1 MAVRTPQALAEPFR
15 PGQVR
20 PHRARSAFTLV
31 ELLVVIGI
39 IAVLVGMLL
48 PSLTRARDASR
59 RVACLSNLRQL
70 QTAHAMYNQEFKG
83 RLWRKWTASPT
94 FHFLLKPYLG
104 YGLNNKEMKNEQTI
118 NEIFC
123 CPCAPNDG
131 RDTTSKTI
139 INPAPNP
146 FEAYLTH
153 YDKAGFVQSSYGMNR
168 WLWVTNWNGNPPTDV
183 DDRYWE
189 QWGAKSGI
197 PINFF
202 SLANSQKYGDIP
214 LYFDSRWR
222 ESNPGDSNWQPG
234 TTNYYYM
241 GDGIEGGMSYV
252 ATKRHGKYANVAFM
266 DGSARTIYLPDLWT
280 LKWHPKW
287 TKPAS
292 LPPIP
297 W

>member
-1 MAVRTPQALAEPFR
+1 MHSHTCDRDIPTRRRDA
-15 PGQVR
+15 
-20 PHRARSAFTLV
+20 AFTLV

-39 IAVLVGMLL
+39 IAVLVSLLL
-48 PSLTRARDASR
+48 PSMTAARDASR
-59 RVACLSNLRQL
+59 RVVCLSQLRQL
-70 QTAHAMYNQEFKG
+70 QHAQAMYNQEFKG
-83 RLWRKWTASPT
+83 KLWKKWTTSPT

-104 YGLNNKEMKNEQTI
+104 YGLNNKDVKKEYTY

-131 RDTTSKTI
+131 RLTQATLPTDTI
-139 INPAPNP
+139 VNPAPNP
-146 FEAYLTH
+146 FEAYITH
-153 YDKAGFVQSSYGMNR
+153 YNNNGFVQSSYGMNR
-168 WLWVTNWNGNPPTDV
+168 WLWKTNWDAIPPTDV

-189 QWGAKSGI
+189 QWGKKRGI

-202 SLANSQKYGDIP
+202 TLANSQRFGDIP

-222 ESNPGDSNWQPG
+222 ESAPAGPNWVKG

-241 GDGIEGGMSYV
+241 GDAQEGDMCYI
-252 ATKRHGKYANVAFM
+252 ATKRHGKWVNVAFA
-266 DGSARTIYLPDLWT
+266 DGSARTIPLPELWR
-280 LKWHPKW
+280 LKWHPLW
-287 TKPAS
+287 TQPAS